1 MVNSRFLGVF
11 WFVFLGFFFSTTP
24 GQSVSVCGC
33 VRTGLGL
40 CLCWGFALCF
50 LLSSALFTLPFLFL
64 SSFLPAE
71 KTKDILSLDSSPPLL
86 AVPDPFIPLP
96 LSDTPGNQ
104 NRVGGGRQSL
114 GLCFVLLI
122 FWFSL

>member
-1 MVNSRFLGVF
+1 MVTVGFLGCFVLF
-11 WFVFLGFFFSTTP
+11 GVFLVLHLV
-24 GQSVSVCGC
+24 SVPVCGC

-40 CLCWGFALCF
+40 YLCWSFALCF
-50 LLSSALFTLPFLFL
+50 LLSSSLFTLPFLFR

-104 NRVGGGRQSL
+104 NRVGGGR
-114 GLCFVLLI
+114 
-122 FWFSL
+122 